1 MGFLNGIGNFLSGI
15 FGGKKDDEER
25 KKRQVSVTRPTQT
38 VQRQEPTS
46 LNTSL
51 TPNFMANNKPIEQ
64 PEQQRTTDLANL
76 LQKDREK
83 QQQPKPEQKPQGQ
96 IASERL
102 RQLSNPT
109 VIQNRFR
116 PTQPTNLDLINGT
129 EAGQA
134 QIKRQAQGNQQTLNK
149 LKSTLDSSDV
159 NQFNQLDLTN
169 QRRVTDMAE
178 TRRNKANPLTEE
190 GRQEINKSNTFLETL
205 DKEGKRKGGNPFT
218 LVDDLA
224 KGMSDDIGD
233 SSLGRI
239 KGSVNL
245 IGDKM
250 SGKSSGTIRT
260 AQDLDNVNELYKT
273 GAIDYKTLMRAFK
286 DSPAL
291 YSANVDYGI
300 SQDGGIRKLNSVA
313 ERTGEFARDTIGAGL
328 KVSEYMPVGFASGA
342 KNLAGRFASRALQ
355 GGTYNLGANLGS
367 NLLNTA
373 TNKTSD
379 EIAQEAAMSFAL
391 GGLMEG
397 VAGRRLGTPLQ
408 KAIADAPVLK
418 NLFANDSKLLESM
431 IKDLP
436 TVNKPPA
443 VSDVAKTAR
452 GLKNENSPIKLNETP
467 NITEETPS
475 ARPSENSPIKTLEH
489 SEPKPSG
496 ISSPNRPA
504 GENAAKNFKQVE
516 PPPVEPRPEFAEPA
530 PKTDIAHA
538 VDAPEEQLARQA
550 EAERAIEAQR
560 QAEALRPLDDVEAA
574 LKEQEL
580 APPPKEQPVVA
591 ERIETPE
598 QQAVREMAES
608 RQPVLTERQ
617 IADIQAK
624 EALDNAPT
632 EAMMQDARK
641 YKSADE
647 FVKAQGNPM
656 FHATNNKFENF
667 DPEKIGSQTD
677 EGMWGRGFYFANKSD
692 GLGDVIRGGNA
703 KHIMEVYSDR
713 GANILDISQFKSK
726 KELADYLGM
735 SETNFV
741 YDNGSFP
748 RASISQTRQF
758 TSAVK
763 EKGYDGVYVP
773 HNNKYQETVIFNP
786 DKLKTKQQ
794 LTDIYNQAHAEP
806 TPKVEAPDP
815 TIDPNRN
822 WKLSNQV
829 DEGYR
834 VFDDTKKL
842 ISQKMDEFTKLNN
855 GKPFTPAQ
863 KKELQPLLKQMEDG
877 LNLAKK
883 ANTELYSASPAPQA
897 PKVEAPQPTP
907 ALSKEITPPPVEPMP
922 EPVVKPEPKVKVTSE
937 PVTEPTPVKEP
948 TPIKET
954 PATGEKSRLVESYTD
969 SFHKADSDEFAK
981 LVKDKNPSQSINDK
995 VARANAEL
1003 DKTDF
1008 DGIKN
1013 LSGQKITNVDEAV
1026 KGQEALNRLYRMS
1039 QEVDEVGKPTQRA
1052 LQAKEAEQTLLSH
1065 LDSFASESG
1074 LNLRS
1079 IRVAYE
1085 RMTPA
1090 QKAKYWKKKLTLDD
1104 ADLTVEQEDVFTKM
1118 LGDADKVGKELDEMT
1133 DTTIYSKTKNLM
1145 DDLNSGNRSTLTS
1158 DEISMLRDNS
1168 GKIESIQ
1175 NDYELAV
1182 GKAVRYLQD
1191 SVYKNQPKTVGKYAS
1206 QVGDYGRHSMLSSVS
1221 GRIFDLQSTGFT
1233 AAGDVGQN
1241 MLETVFGK
1249 MLNKASGKR
1258 LATNDTFISP
1268 KEMFKGGARA
1278 LGDLGREVK
1287 SGIARVGNPNKF
1299 IHETGINRGD
1309 IRAPR
1314 GPVGRVVSGAVRLP
1328 DAMTSGIREAS
1339 LRQQGLSNAKKLGLK
1354 GEAAEAYAEGFKL
1367 FPTSGAS
1374 DKAYN
1379 MWRKANMMHD
1389 NGLTRRV
1396 EKVVS
1401 ALEARGSESAAARMV
1416 GGMVKNAFLPFTR
1429 YSSGYLNRLV
1439 MEKNVVARLGTIV
1452 KGIGTKDADTAI
1464 KGLAGLAR
1472 DGAEGAAIVGL
1483 ALPALGWELVDHDEN
1498 GKNFEGLY
1506 VKTGNNRYFPVA
1518 LFGLAS
1524 PSVIT
1529 AYEVRKQMD
1538 GSGPASG
1545 EGLMDRAGSWIEKMF
1560 KTANVGATLGLGS
1573 TVLKVGQ
1580 DVITASESGDTNKVV
1595 EALNSAGLTI
1605 ANQYIPAI
1613 TGDINAILDQT
1624 ELNPTRERA
1633 DTKVKKVNLETGRE
1647 VTDQV
1652 ASAIA
1657 KLQNRIPFAS
1667 QQLPRQEGTVA
1678 KDMLDRSVRGGRS
1691 SEAQELAIK
1700 DQKAAAEVKKT
1711 VTELNVEYRK
1721 SGGIDTETKYKNAVN
1736 SGEWDKAIG
1745 YDKWKLEVGKLEGKL
1760 TDEDIAKKEKSIKT
1774 HELFR
1779 DNKYDAGLYKKYFKS
1794 SSKNGGV
1801 TLTEWRKMLSTDQ
1814 EQASLLSEVDNKLLD
1829 AGLID
1834 KLKYYTKGTS
1844 SSKGRRSGRSGGSG
1858 GKAVGHNLPTNLLK
1872 SASQDTGLGKQ
1883 KMGERLFKAPQLV
1896 STADNT
1902 KKSRIPTI
1910 SVKKGIHL

>member
-1 MGFLNGIGNFLSGI
+1 MGFFNGIGNFLSGI
-15 FGGKKDDEER
+15 FGGNKDDEER

-83 QQQPKPEQKPQGQ
+83 QQQPKLEQKPQGQ

-116 PTQPTNLDLINGT
+116 PTQPTNLDLINRT
-129 EAGQA
+129 EAGQS
-134 QIKRQAQGNQQTLNK
+134 QIKRQAQANQQTLNK
-149 LKSTLDSSDV
+149 LKSTIDSSDV

-190 GRQEINKSNTFLETL
+190 GRQEINKSNAFLETL
-205 DKEGKRKGGNPFT
+205 DKEGERKGGNPFT

-224 KGMSDDIGD
+224 KGMRDDIGD

-239 KGSVNL
+239 KGSANL

-300 SQDGGIRKLNSVA
+300 NQDGGIRKLNSVA
-313 ERTGEFARDTIGAGL
+313 ERTGEFARDTVGAGL

-367 NLLNTA
+367 NMLNTA

-408 KAIADAPVLK
+408 KATADAPVLK
-418 NLFANDSKLLESM
+418 NLFATDSKLLESM

-436 TVNKPPA
+436 TVNKPSA

-467 NITEETPS
+467 NITKETPS

-560 QAEALRPLDDVEAA
+560 QAEALRPLDDIEAT

-580 APPPKEQPVVA
+580 APPPEKQPVVA

-608 RQPVLTERQ
+608 RQPVLTEEQ

-632 EAMMQDARK
+632 EAMMQEARK
-641 YKSADE
+641 YKSAEE
-647 FVKAQGNPM
+647 FVAKNNTQFADLPNYKFDFAQAQKDFAEIQNLTEKITTGMPKDATKAQRVKVYKDTITAVNKKYG
-656 FHATNNKFENF
+656 TN
-667 DPEKIGSQTD
+667 ISTD
-677 EGMWGRGFYFANKSD
+677 IND
-692 GLGDVIRGGNA
+692 
-703 KHIMEVYSDR
+703 
-713 GANILDISQFKSK
+713 ILD
-726 KELADYLGM
+726 
-735 SETNFV
+735 V
-741 YDNGSFP
+741 
-748 RASISQTRQF
+748 TRN
-758 TSAVK
+758 S
-763 EKGYDGVYVP
+763 
-773 HNNKYQETVIFNP
+773 NKYPN
-786 DKLKTKQQ
+786 KLAYEAGRKAKTD
-794 LTDIYNQAHAEP
+794 LYNQAHTQP
-806 TPKVEAPDP
+806 TPNK
-815 TIDPNRN
+815 
-822 WKLSNQV
+822 
-829 DEGYR
+829 
-834 VFDDTKKL
+834 
-842 ISQKMDEFTKLNN
+842 
-855 GKPFTPAQ
+855 
-863 KKELQPLLKQMEDG
+863 
-877 LNLAKK
+877 
-883 ANTELYSASPAPQA
+883 
-897 PKVEAPQPTP
+897 PTP

-922 EPVVKPEPKVKVTSE
+922 EPVVKPEPKAKVTSE

-1175 NDYELAV
+1175 KDYEMAV

-1206 QVGDYGRHSMLSSVS
+1206 QVGDYGRQSMLSSVS
-1221 GRIFDLQSTGFT
+1221 GRVFDLQSTGFT
-1233 AAGDVGQN
+1233 VAGDVGQN

-1401 ALEARGSESAAARMV
+1401 ALEARGSESATARMV
-1416 GGMVKNAFLPFTR
+1416 GGMIKNAFLPFTR

-1498 GKNFEGLY
+1498 GKNFDGLY
-1506 VKTGNNRYFPVA
+1506 VKTGSNRYFPVA

-1560 KTANVGATLGLGS
+1560 KTADVGATLGLGS

-1624 ELNPTRERA
+1624 ALNPTRERA

-1691 SEAQELAIK
+1691 SEAQELAMK

-1711 VTELNVEYRK
+1711 VTKLNVEYRK

-1760 TDEDIAKKEKSIKT
+1760 TDEDIAKKEKSVKT
-1774 HELFR
+1774 YELFR

-1801 TLTEWRKMLSTDQ
+1801 TLTEWRKMLSTNP

-1844 SSKGRRSGRSGGSG
+1844 GSKGRRSGRSGSSG